1 MFSMIWALIVGFVVG
16 LLARALKPG
25 VDGMGWILTMI
36 LGIAGAYVGA
46 FIANFVGVNAQSGFS
61 YLIFSVIGAIILL
74 FIYEILAGKR
84 HLK

>member
-1 MFSMIWALIVGFVVG
+1 MFSMIWILIVGFVVG

-46 FIANFVGVNAQSGFS
+46 FIADFVGVNAQSGFS

-74 FIYEILAGKR
+74 FTYEILAGKR
-84 HLK
+84 HLQ